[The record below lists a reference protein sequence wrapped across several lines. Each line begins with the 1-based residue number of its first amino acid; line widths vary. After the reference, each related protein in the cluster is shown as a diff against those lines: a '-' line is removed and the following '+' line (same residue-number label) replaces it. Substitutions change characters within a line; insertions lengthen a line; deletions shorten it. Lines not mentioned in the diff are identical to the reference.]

1 MNIRQRYIDLVNKHS
16 GNANAFFTALDAMAK
31 RLGFPVEWVCDVI
44 YIESGFQPAI
54 KNPNSSASGLIQFM
68 EATAKGLGTTTA
80 AIRSMTNIQ
89 QIPLIE
95 RYFNGQMA
103 RAGKPKDWFDTY
115 CLVFY
120 PVWVKASDTA
130 TLSNAAYA
138 ANSYIDLNK
147 DGKITKAEFRAWAS
161 KKIPSGSFADASAI
175 VNSLKVCPQCSRPL

>member
-1 MNIRQRYIDLVNKHS
+1 MNIKQRYIDLVNKHS
-16 GNANAFFTALDAMAK
+16 GNASAFFTALDAMAK

-44 YIESGFQPAI
+44 FIESGFQPAI

-80 AIRSMTNIQ
+80 VIRSLTNIQ

-95 RYFNGQMA
+95 RYFKGQMA
-103 RAGKPKDWFDTY
+103 SAGKPKSWFDVY

-120 PVWVKASDTA
+120 PVWVKAADRA
-130 TLSNAAYA
+130 TLSSAAYK

-147 DGKITKAEFRAWAS
+147 DGKITKAEFRKWAENKLPKS
-161 KKIPSGSFADASAI
+161 SVGVIENVK
-175 VNSLKVCPQCSRPL
+175 LCPQCSKPL